1 MALTEEKIELFA
13 KYLTDDKER
22 AGKLF
27 ELSPEEVVETV
38 AKDGIELTVEEVVE
52 FGEKLKAVAVNDGE
66 LDVSDLDDVAGG
78 VVITASTAALALA
91 GAALVGKA
99 VAKYRW

>member
-13 KYLTDDKER
+13 QYLTADKER

-27 ELSPEEVVETV
+27 ELSPEEVVKTV

-66 LDVSDLDDVAGG
+66 LDASDLDAVAGG
-78 VVITASTAALALA
+78 VLLSTP
-91 GAALVGKA
+91 VA
-99 VAKYRW
+99 VAAVALGCYAYRNLKRW